1 MMRKVATVVFLAVI
15 AVSSGLMQF
24 GFHLCNEDGL
34 HLFEHNCKSNGH
46 AIESSIS
53 PSSKPKSLKNCCSN
67 LKKFR
72 NASCEKAGFTSISEK
87 CCTEDFVYFVNPLP
101 EKFTTLQLNS
111 TVFFETQLEN
121 SSENFCKQE
130 IYNTIK
136 YFERDFIPIHGY
148 SSTDYRRFLRSWS
161 I

>member
-1 MMRKVATVVFLAVI
+1 MRKVATVVFLTVI

-34 HLFEHNCKSNGH
+34 HLFEHNCKSKGI
-46 AIESSIS
+46 AIASLKNPIN
-53 PSSKPKSLKNCCSN
+53 KPNSLKNCCSN

-72 NASCEKAGFTSISEK
+72 TTSCEKGRITSISEK

-101 EKFTTLQLNS
+101 EKFATLQFNS
-111 TVFFETQLEN
+111 PIFFETLLKN
-121 SSENFCKQE
+121 SSEEFNIQD
-130 IYNTIK
+130 IYSTNN
-136 YFERDFIPIHGY
+136 YFESDFIPIHGY
-148 SSTDYRRFLRSWS
+148 SSPDYRRFLRSWS